1 MTQVL
6 RIKDIR
12 SLQMTGK
19 TQPVGVVIDLLQYLT
34 GSDLPLLK
42 LIRLTNRKPI
52 TMTMTV
58 RPSLVLLIALLTG
71 QFHLLMDAPKMFG
84 QLICLGIQTTYTWDR
99 S

>member
-1 MTQVL
+1 MSLESAIKTMTQVL

-52 TMTMTV
+52 T
-58 RPSLVLLIALLTG
+58 S
-71 QFHLLMDAPKMFG
+71 
-84 QLICLGIQTTYTWDR
+84 
-99 S
+99 

>member
-6 RIKDIR
+6 RIKDIV

-52 TMTMTV
+52 T
-58 RPSLVLLIALLTG
+58 S
-71 QFHLLMDAPKMFG
+71 
-84 QLICLGIQTTYTWDR
+84 
-99 S
+99 